1 VWRRTV
7 LRVIENDWPP
17 LPYQD
22 WRETRD
28 TLHMYAQVVGKLRL
42 ALSPFEPEWA
52 NVPLYVTARGLTTSP
67 LPVGLRTVDAEF
79 DLIDHALVL
88 RTSDGRIERRP
99 LGGPV
104 ADFYRDVM
112 SALARLQ
119 VDVSISL
126 LPSEVAN
133 PIPFPDDRSH
143 ATYEPAHVARFFR
156 VLSMVDVLFKQ
167 HRAGFRG
174 RTTLVQFFWGTFD
187 LALVRYSGRPAAPP
201 PGAGVIGRYGGD
213 AEEVCAGWWPGD
225 ERVSY
230 PAFFAYAYPKPTGI
244 EDTTI
249 APAGAAWNADAGEF
263 LLPYDIARSDTDPPQ
278 AVLDFLRTTFAGA
291 SALMGWESGLTEVAV
306 PGAVA
311 PVPAAT
317 VQGDA

>member
-1 VWRRTV
+1 VATYSAAV
-7 LRVIENDWPP
+7 TENDWPP
-17 LPYQD
+17 LPYED
-22 WRETRD
+22 WRDTRD
-28 TLHMYAQVVGKLRL
+28 TLHMYSQVIGKLRL

-67 LPVGLRTVDAEF
+67 LPVGLRTVDAEL
-79 DLIDHALVL
+79 DLIEHALVL
-88 RTSDGRIERRP
+88 RSSDGGIERRP

-119 VDVSISL
+119 VDVRISP

-143 ATYEPAHVARFFR
+143 ATYDPGQAAHFFQ
-156 VLSMVDVLFKQ
+156 VLSMVDVVFKQ

-174 RTTLVQFFWGTFD
+174 RTTPVQFFWGSFD
-187 LALVRYSGRPAAPP
+187 LALVRYSGRPATPP
-201 PGAGVIGRYGGD
+201 SDGGVISRFGGD

-230 PAFFAYAYPKPTGI
+230 PAFFAYAYPKPAGI
-244 EDTTI
+244 EQAAI
-249 APAGAAWNADAGEF
+249 APAGAAWSAAAGEF
-263 LLPYDIARSDTDPPQ
+263 LLPYDTARSATDPRQ
-278 AVLDFLRTTFAGA
+278 AVLDFLRTTYEGA
-291 SALMGWESGLTEVAV
+291 AALMSWDGDLTQVAV
-306 PGAVA
+306 PSSRASVPSPAVEGHA
-311 PVPAAT
+311 
-317 VQGDA
+317 